1 MSLGKLNDNVNYNDL
16 DDNDVINANEDHFIH
31 YGHNDHDNC
40 GLILLELKKLS
51 LMKVAV
57 II

>member
-1 MSLGKLNDNVNYNDL
+1 MSTGKLNDNVNYNDL

-51 LMKVAV
+51 LMKV